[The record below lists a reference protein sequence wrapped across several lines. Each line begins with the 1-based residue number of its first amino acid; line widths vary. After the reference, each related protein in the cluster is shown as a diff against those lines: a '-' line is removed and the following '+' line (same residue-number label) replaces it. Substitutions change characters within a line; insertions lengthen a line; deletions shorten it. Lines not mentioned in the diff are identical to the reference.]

1 MSEASRAM
9 EHSSPREG
17 HERIVRQKR
26 SFRDLL
32 AYVWEH
38 SAFYRDYYQSHRIRE
53 RHLAD
58 ISVRDLPFMTKK
70 ELMDNFN
77 TAVTDPRLQHLE
89 LQDWLQDSHDPYH
102 AFREDLIVFHS
113 SGSSGHAAVFAYDRT
128 AWRAMSSVLTAYLP
142 TPHSITSRRIKI
154 AFYMATHAHFA
165 GIATALRMPA
175 SVYDV
180 LILSLLDTP
189 EHVIHQL
196 NLFQPDR
203 LSGYSSSITQLAAWA
218 VEGRLTIRPGSIVV
232 SGDLLT
238 ASMGRS
244 IDEAWGAPI
253 YNLYTAAES
262 LYLAVQ
268 RPGHE
273 EMTIIDELNILEILG
288 EGDGL
293 VAPGEQGRVVL
304 TNLYNYTLPILR
316 YELGDY
322 VVRGTSQHNGPL
334 ATIRNISGRV
344 NDALPVVLENGD
356 HETLNPVLLAGFYAA
371 GLEAVQFISLRPD
384 HVQIDY
390 VASRTIDDAI
400 GREFQ
405 RLLALKAA
413 SRTSFVVRRVHR
425 LATDAKTG
433 KRPLVRAGHPQRA

>member
-1 MSEASRAM
+1 
-9 EHSSPREG
+9 
-17 HERIVRQKR
+17 
-26 SFRDLL
+26 
-32 AYVWEH
+32 
-38 SAFYRDYYQSHRIRE
+38 
-53 RHLAD
+53 
-58 ISVRDLPFMTKK
+58 
-70 ELMDNFN
+70 
-77 TAVTDPRLQHLE
+77 
-89 LQDWLQDSHDPYH
+89 
-102 AFREDLIVFHS
+102 
-113 SGSSGHAAVFAYDRT
+113 
-128 AWRAMSSVLTAYLP
+128 
-142 TPHSITSRRIKI
+142 
-154 AFYMATHAHFA
+154 MATHAHFA

-238 ASMGRS
+238 ASMCRS

-288 EGDGL
+288 EGDCL